1 MIQKILSISGRPG
14 LFKLVNQGRNMLIV
28 ESLADGKRTPAYS
41 HDKVVAIADIS
52 IYTNDDEERPLVKVL
67 ETIRDKNEAKPVDVK
82 GIGSDAD
89 LRKYF
94 ESILPEFDKE
104 RVYTNDIR
112 KVFNWY
118 NCLIAAGITDFSLP
132 EPDNAGEE
140 ESEKEA

>member
-67 ETIRDKNEAKPVDVK
+67 ETIRDKNDSKPVDVK
-82 GIGSDAD
+82 GLGSDAD

-94 ESILPEFDKE
+94 ETILPQSIQLVQLS
-104 RVYTNDIR
+104 RRSRHHRLLSARTGR
-112 KVFNWY
+112 SQRRG
-118 NCLIAAGITDFSLP
+118 L
-132 EPDNAGEE
+132 
-140 ESEKEA
+140 